1 MPYSRFISIGFKLT
15 PGFILLSLALFLL
28 PLSLNSSQAVALIP
42 SPAEENPRTHL
53 LAVADIIN
61 LWTVNVETKKI
72 QSIIKLEEGKEIIN
86 TVSWSPDGQQLAVSL
101 SSADHKSERCRTV
114 IFTPD
119 GQTIRRMEGVS
130 YARWSPKGTYLI
142 YYTGPFGSTMRKA
155 HVVKTSDLSQ
165 VLDFPEA
172 SYIGFSPDETR
183 IIAGRL
189 VDNEIYFKLLADIF
203 DSGGRKLW
211 SSPPGKP
218 VSSLHF
224 SPDSRWF
231 FCDETLYNLE
241 TGVKRGLP
249 GYPSDFSPDS
259 RLLALYL
266 RDRQS
271 VCLYDPEKDEVAW
284 VGDFEP
290 TPTDLYPGDMLYNR
304 SRFTA
309 DGRFLYTP
317 KPFESK
323 IISVDL
329 NDYKTSETALNLPGV
344 SQKELIEIIPGHLS
358 PDWKYAVLFRPP
370 ALWLIDIEK
379 QLMEKIAE
387 LPVRWVRIFGWHS
400 R

>member
-72 QSIIKLEEGKEIIN
+72 QSIIKLEEGKEIID
-86 TVSWSPDGQQLAVSL
+86 TVSWSPDGQQLAVSI

-130 YARWSPKGTYLI
+130 YVRWSPKGTYLI
-142 YYTGPFGSTMRKA
+142 YYTGPFGSTRRKA

-189 VDNEIYFKLLADIF
+189 VDDEIYFKLLADIF

-249 GYPSDFSPDS
+249 GYPSDFSPNS
-259 RLLALYL
+259 RLLALYI
-266 RDRQS
+266 RDTQS
-271 VCLYDPEKDEVAW
+271 VCLYDPEKDKVAW

-344 SQKELIEIIPGHLS
+344 SQKELIEIIPRHLS